1 MNLETDRLL
10 LSEITLNDAEA
21 IYNIYTN
28 PKVIEYYNDAPI
40 AGEDDTVNFISRI
53 TEGEN
58 LIFGIRMKEN
68 PDTIIGD
75 CALHDWNPETKTIEI
90 GGSLLPQFW
99 GKGIITEA
107 FNALL
112 QYARNERQIS
122 TVLAKTNRHNKQ
134 AIRAIKKL
142 GFTVLS
148 MKNEETVL
156 CKKYGN

>member
-21 IYNIYTN
+21 IYAIYTN

-40 AGEDDTVNFISRI
+40 AGEEDTVNFISHI
-53 TEGEN
+53 TEGDN
-58 LIFGIRMKEN
+58 LIFGIRMKES
-68 PDTIIGD
+68 PDTIVGD

-112 QYARNERQIS
+112 QYARNERQIN

-142 GFTVLS
+142 GFAVSST
-148 MKNEETVL
+148 KNEETIL
-156 CKKYGN
+156 CKKYGS